1 MSSEESNMSTIK
13 NGFGGIK
20 VTLLDAGSPKP
31 FEMFWN
37 WYRETWYT
45 LRNQEFDP
53 NNPKHIEAAK
63 EVVDGKALPVPQE
76 ALGFQIRVEGL
87 SRVALAQFTRGRVGW
102 AYCVTSQM
110 PERVEHEVIIPM
122 NIYESEFGEEAR
134 ALVERSQH
142 LYDKMVDAGVPPQD
156 CRYLLIHSQTTNL
169 ACHVNFMALR
179 GYFGRRCENGLTDEL
194 NLIGRLILHELR
206 LAHLNPD
213 GSDKIPGSGWSYL
226 MTKLEAMGADKVCLN
241 NDKVFGNT
249 GRSPSAGD
257 WVPSTI
263 NEKNLCDWRFDKSAW
278 FFELQK
284 LPAHLLF
291 PGEREMIQ
299 DWQAIGFDGRL
310 RKVGT
315 KK

>member
-1 MSSEESNMSTIK
+1 MSTIK

-20 VTLLDAGSPKP
+20 VTLLDAGNPKP

-37 WYRETWYT
+37 WYRETWYS
-45 LRNQEFDP
+45 LRTQEFDP
-53 NNPKHIEAAK
+53 SNPKHIEAAK

-76 ALGFQIRVEGL
+76 ALNFQIRVEGL

-110 PERVEHEVIIPM
+110 PEKVEHEVIVPM
-122 NIYESEFGEEAR
+122 NIYESEFGDEAKK
-134 ALVERSQH
+134 LVASSQK
-142 LYDKMVDAGVPPQD
+142 LYDKMVAAGVPPQD
-156 CRYLLIHSQTTNL
+156 CRYLLIHGQTTNL
-169 ACHVNFMALR
+169 ACVVNFMALR
-179 GYFGRRCENGLTDEL
+179 GYFARRCENGLTDEL
-194 NLIGRLILHELR
+194 NLVGRLILHELR
-206 LAHLNPD
+206 QVHLNPD
-213 GSDKIPGSGWSYL
+213 GTDKVPGSGWSYL

-263 NEKNLCDWRFDKSAW
+263 NEKNPADWRFDKSAW

-284 LPAHLLF
+284 LPKHLLF
-291 PGEREMIQ
+291 PGEQEMID
-299 DWQAIGFDGRL
+299 DWKTIGFDGRL

-315 KK
+315 KGK